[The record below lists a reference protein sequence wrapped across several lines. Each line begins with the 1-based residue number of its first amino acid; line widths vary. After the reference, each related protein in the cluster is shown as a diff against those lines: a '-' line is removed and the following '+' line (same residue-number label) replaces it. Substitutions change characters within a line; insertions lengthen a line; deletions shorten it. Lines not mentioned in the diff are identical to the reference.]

1 MKYRPRQSLEEGGWM
16 GYLTKAVSA
25 SANYLPSQVTDVFN
39 QGRAF
44 ATAHLPVQGVK
55 NVTAITT

>member
-1 MKYRPRQSLEEGGWM
+1 MEEGGWM

-44 ATAHLPVQGVK
+44 ATAHLPVHGVR